1 VAGTAG
7 MRPADIG
14 ELVDVGEPRVSP
26 DGRRVAY
33 VATTIDAAA
42 NRYLSRVWL
51 VPADGSAAPMPLTP
65 EGERYTHPRW
75 SPDGNGLAVVAL
87 TDDDE
92 ERAPEHPSSTL
103 CVLSVGA
110 DLGDPEPALTTV
122 MPWSD
127 EIGTVAWSPD
137 GRMIACTARVRDEDR
152 YGRRRAKD
160 QPPRRI
166 TRLYSRLD
174 NVGWT
179 VDRHSHLFV
188 VPADG
193 SSSPR
198 QLTDGPYE
206 DAGVTWS
213 PDGTRLA
220 FTSARHDDWDL
231 TRAVDVYV
239 VGVDGGDPVRVTA
252 TDLAYHAVEW
262 APSGDSIAVLVSDE
276 TSAPRN
282 NQVGVVDAATGG
294 LRVLTAQL
302 DRQCTPPI
310 WDGDLLWFSV
320 EDHGNV
326 HLYRAGSGPV
336 DGVVTGDRCV
346 SAYHAAAGTVAVCI
360 TTPTALPELFI
371 VADGQLRQLS
381 HHGGAFASS
390 RALAAPHAFTAAS
403 SGGVEVDAWII
414 PPVGAEPG
422 IRYPTVLNIHG
433 GPFTQYGNRFFDE
446 FQVQAGA
453 GFAVVYANPRGS
465 SGSTEAWG
473 RAIRWPECDVDPGS
487 GWGGVDYDDVMA
499 VIEEA
504 VRRFD
509 FVDGERLGVI
519 GGSYGGYMTSWIIGH
534 TDRFKAAC
542 SERAVND
549 VLHLE
554 HDSDIAGSFVDYVGV
569 THIDNPEAYLRHSPI
584 RYVQEMHTPL
594 LILHSEHDLRCPIS
608 QADELFVALRMLRR
622 DVEMVRFPGEGHELS
637 RSGAPLHRI
646 QRAEIILDFFTHH
659 LT

>member
-1 VAGTAG
+1 

-26 DGRRVAY
+26 DGRGVAY
-33 VATTIDAAA
+33 VVTTIDATA

-51 VPADGSAAPMPLTP
+51 VPADGSAAPVPLTP
-65 EGERYTHPRW
+65 EGERYAHPRW
-75 SPDGNGLAVVAL
+75 SPDGNRLAVVAL
-87 TDDDE
+87 ADDDE
-92 ERAPEHPSSTL
+92 ERAPEDPSSTL
-103 CVLSVGA
+103 CVLSVGV
-110 DLGDPEPALTTV
+110 GTPHPDPAITTV

-127 EIGTVAWSPD
+127 EIGSVAWSPD
-137 GRMIACTARVRDEDR
+137 GSTIACTARVREEDR
-152 YGRRRAKD
+152 YGRRRTKD

-166 TRLYSRLD
+166 THLYSRLD

-188 VPADG
+188 VAADG
-193 SSSPR
+193 SSPPR

-231 TRAVDVYV
+231 TRAIDVYV
-239 VGVDGGDPVRVTA
+239 VDVDGGDPVRVTA

-262 APSGDSIAVLVSDE
+262 APGGDSIAVLVSDE

-282 NQVGVVDAATGG
+282 SQVGVVDAATGG
-294 LRVLTAQL
+294 LRVLTAEL
-302 DRQCTPPI
+302 DRQCTPPT
-310 WDGDLLWFSV
+310 WDGDLHWFSV

-336 DGVVTGDRCV
+336 DAVITGDRCV
-346 SAYHAAAGTVAVCI
+346 SAYHAAAGTVAVCV

-371 VADGQLRQLS
+371 VSDGQLRQLS
-381 HHGGAFASS
+381 DHGGAFASS
-390 RALAAPHAFTAAS
+390 QALAAPHAFSVTS
-403 SGGVEVDAWII
+403 TGGVEVDAWII

-422 IRYPTVLNIHG
+422 RRYPTLLNIHG

-446 FQVQAGA
+446 FQLQAGA

-504 VRRFD
+504 VRQFD
-509 FVDGERLGVI
+509 FVDGDRLGVI

-534 TDRFKAAC
+534 TERFKAAC

-569 THIDNPEAYLRHSPI
+569 THIDDPEVYLRQSPI

-608 QADELFVALRMLRR
+608 QADELFVALRLLRR

-646 QRAEIILDFFTHH
+646 QRAEIILDFFTRH